1 MPNNNS
7 IKREGLVQIKPNSLL
22 ENIPAAITIGI
33 FVIICLLISTELPHQ
48 VA

>member
-1 MPNNNS
+1 MPNNDS

-22 ENIPAAITIGI
+22 ENIPATITIGI
-33 FVIICLLISTELPHQ
+33 FVIICLLIGRKSPHQ